1 LRGLI
6 ADWFLP
12 RTDRAVFIQ
21 VGLVMPYLA
30 IRIWFARHDPD
41 RKLFRIG
48 MFVFVGSL
56 FALRT
61 LH

>member
-1 LRGLI
+1 MRDLLL
-6 ADWFLP
+6 DLLLP

-30 IRIWFARHDPD
+30 LRIWFARHDPD
-41 RKLFRIG
+41 RRLLRIG
-48 MFVFVGSL
+48 LFVFIGSL